1 MHQAHLLRMQ
11 GHVAFMWGL
20 LGRFLASSSLFLLL
34 PSCMR
39 PLLSLAGGTVPDML
53 TLAGHGEAAPSAT
66 LLSHYHC
73 SADSLLKKIFF
84 WKDEEE

>member
-1 MHQAHLLRMQ
+1 MQ

-20 LGRFLASSSLFLLL
+20 LGRFLLL

-73 SADSLLKKIFF
+73 SADSLLKKNFF

>member
-20 LGRFLASSSLFLLL
+20 LGRFLATGY
-34 PSCMR
+34 CMR